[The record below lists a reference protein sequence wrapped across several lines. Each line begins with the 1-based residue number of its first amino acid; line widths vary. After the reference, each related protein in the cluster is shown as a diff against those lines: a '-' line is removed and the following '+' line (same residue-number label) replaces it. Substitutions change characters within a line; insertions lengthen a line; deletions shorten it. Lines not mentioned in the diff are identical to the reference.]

1 MDKLIEK
8 IKRNWKRILIIGVS
22 AYVAFTILSMAIG
35 VVFFTKIKRQV
46 EHEKEAMGQEFQTRK
61 EDFHE
66 RFNKNWNE
74 KLDKLAKSLAESE
87 KRRNKYSL
95 DLEKSRIK
103 RTKENLNGEYYKPS
117 ELRKK
122 ELQKELLEQSQDFA
136 ISEAAY
142 KKKWFSQRE
151 DETIEQCERRRDEG
165 EIDWKREFIKRAERR
180 REGITDEIEWEI
192 KKEEIDKYRED
203 LQVLQNSFQE
213 KYGELYED
221 IEFQKLCS
229 VLKKQAQKELQDFLD
244 GIAAKESEKNRK
256 EDLVY
261 LMKTR
266 NEVVREE
273 KDAQRKRENTYPRL
287 WHLQKVLDL
296 YGEYNA
302 LKAEFKK
309 KWGMAADEPLEK
321 LKAERI
327 KEREALLPI
336 EWEYGADYLKKAT
349 DLKKCLPEMEKDLN
363 TKSIEDLKQR
373 ISKEEENFK
382 KWQERGR
389 KDSWMDKEEARLEKL
404 QFQPS
409 LTALEG
415 AFEKKWT
422 PQKIDE
428 TKEAYQRRVDE
439 GEIQFFTALVEREK
453 IDRPIERIGQRYN
466 LPLYKS
472 HLEKVK
478 EEFLKKY
485 GERAE
490 DHSYLKSSNAKKSNR
505 IAQ

>member
-22 AYVAFTILSMAIG
+22 AYVGFTILSMAIG

-46 EHEKEAMGQEFQTRK
+46 EHEKDAMGQEFQTRK

-74 KLDKLAKSLAESE
+74 KLDKLAKSFAESE
-87 KRRNKYSL
+87 KQRNKYSL

-117 ELRKK
+117 ETRKK

-136 ISEAAY
+136 ILEAAY

-151 DETIEQCERRRDEG
+151 NESIEQSERRRDEG
-165 EIDWKREFIKRAERR
+165 EIDWYLQFIKECERR
-180 REGITDEIEWEI
+180 REDITDEIEWEI
-192 KKEEIDKYRED
+192 KKEEIDKYREY

-213 KYGELYED
+213 NYGEPYED
-221 IEFQKLCS
+221 IEFQKLCA
-229 VLKKQAQKELQDFLD
+229 VLKEQAQEEVQDFLED
-244 GIAAKESEKNRK
+244 IAAKESEKKRK
-256 EDLVY
+256 EELVY
-261 LMKTR
+261 LMKTC
-266 NEVVREE
+266 NEIVREE
-273 KDAQRKRENTYPRL
+273 KDAYRFNENTYPRL
-287 WHLQKVLDL
+287 WRLQKVLDL

-302 LKAEFKK
+302 LKAEFEK

-349 DLKKCLPEMEKDLN
+349 DLKKYLPEMEKGLN
-363 TKSIEDLKQR
+363 TKSIEDLKKR

-382 KWQERGR
+382 KWKERGR
-389 KDSWMDKEEARLEKL
+389 EDPWMDEEEARLEKL
-404 QFQPS
+404 QFHQS
-409 LTALEG
+409 ITDLEG

-428 TKEAYQRRVDE
+428 TEEAYQRRVDE
-439 GEIQFFTALVEREK
+439 GKIQFFTALVKIEK
-453 IDRPIERIGQRYN
+453 IDRPIERIGQSYN
-466 LPLYKS
+466 LPIYKS
-472 HLEKVK
+472 HLEKLK

-485 GERAE
+485 GEE
-490 DHSYLKSSNAKKSNR
+490 CPKVEIGVNKD
-505 IAQ
+505 